1 MQLEKEQSSVDSD
14 KAWKK
19 QNRSFVT
26 RLDVCF
32 LTWAYLSYLC
42 KQIDSSNYK
51 TAYVN
56 GMQEDLG

>member
-1 MQLEKEQSSVDSD
+1 MQLETGQSSIESE

-19 QNRSFVT
+19 QNRAFVT
-26 RLDVCF
+26 RLDVYF

-56 GMQEDLG
+56 GMKEDLG